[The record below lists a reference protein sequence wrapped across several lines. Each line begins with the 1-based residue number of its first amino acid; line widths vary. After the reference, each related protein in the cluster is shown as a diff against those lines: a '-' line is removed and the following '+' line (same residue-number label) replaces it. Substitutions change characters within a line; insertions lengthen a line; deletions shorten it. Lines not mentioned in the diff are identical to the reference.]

1 MSKGM
6 YRVVLVNS
14 DKEIMQ
20 VKDVEGFSE
29 AVAWSKTSEFAKYVY
44 IFKAPVPRMALWRK
58 DAEWHEITTNRLRQV
73 ISQHNT
79 DWREKLYK

>member
-1 MSKGM
+1 MKAM

-20 VKDVEGFSE
+20 VKDIEGFSE
-29 AVAWSKTSEFAKYVY
+29 AVAWAKKSEFAKYAY
-44 IFKAPVPRMALWRK
+44 LFKAPVPRMALWKK
-58 DAEWHEITTNRLRQV
+58 DDEWHEVTTNRMRQV
-73 ISQHNT
+73 ISQNNT